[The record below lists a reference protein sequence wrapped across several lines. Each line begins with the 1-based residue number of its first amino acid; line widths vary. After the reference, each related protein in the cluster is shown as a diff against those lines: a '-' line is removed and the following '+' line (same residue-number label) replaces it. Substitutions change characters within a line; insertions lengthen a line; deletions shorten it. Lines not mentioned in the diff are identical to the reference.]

1 MYSGRDRNGVL
12 VNLKAA
18 SQRLGVHY
26 QTAYKWVRSGSLTA
40 IRVGG
45 RYEVSEAAI
54 AQLLANRESV
64 ATQALVHTSDVRL
77 KCLTATDFLEELE
90 AMASDPVLSVS
101 SVVTYAAE
109 QGAQV
114 LGDVCFVGI
123 MNRDR
128 LHVDRYA
135 VGHPEPDRAAFMSA
149 VIGLTGDPITLS
161 RSAVSMAFFR
171 GQTVRIPHVAQD
183 ELRSALLPELRQYL
197 PQYPLHS
204 FLSAPIMS
212 ADGPVG
218 FVAFSR
224 DTPNHPYTAI
234 DEQYAADVGERVGRL
249 VDTAREIALA
259 WKIRRELADDL
270 RTRAGL
276 ASGDGQPTTDDI
288 NHLFERHLSSATLPI
303 AVFDPEGRLISANQ
317 PSLELTGFSLPNVVG
332 MDIEAIMQLDDR
344 PDDPENFERLV
355 SGELDYHD
363 IHGVAVFANGIKF
376 HYAAHRAAVRR
387 PDASLY
393 CILTVNR
400 VLHVPAKPEEFIQ
413 PAQAVSAVAHAS

>member
-1 MYSGRDRNGVL
+1 M
-12 VNLKAA
+12 NLKAA

-64 ATQALVHTSDVRL
+64 ATQALVHMPDVRL
-77 KCLTATDFLEELE
+77 PCLTATAFLEELE

-161 RSAVSMAFFR
+161 QSAVSVAFFR

-183 ELRSALLPELRQYL
+183 KLRSAVLPELRQYL
-197 PQYPLHS
+197 PQHPLHS
-204 FLSAPIMS
+204 FVSAPIMS
-212 ADGPVG
+212 ANGPIG

-224 DTPNHPYTAI
+224 ETPNRPYTEA
-234 DEQYAADVGERVGRL
+234 DEQYAADVGERVGVL

-259 WKIRRELADDL
+259 WKIRSELDDDL
-270 RTRAGL
+270 RARARLG
-276 ASGDGQPTTDDI
+276 AISGQPTTDDL
-288 NHLFERHLSSATLPI
+288 NCLFEQHPESAALAV
-303 AVFDPEGRLISANQ
+303 AVFNPAGRFIGANRRWLDITGL
-317 PSLELTGFSLPNVVG
+317 SLGSIVG
-332 MDIEAIMQLDDR
+332 MRYEVLANIDDR

-355 SGELDYHD
+355 TGELDYHD
-363 IHGVAVFANGIKF
+363 VHGICVFENGNRIP
-376 HYAAHRAAVRR
+376 YAAHRVAVRN

-393 CILTVNR
+393 CILTINR
-400 VLHVPAKPEEFIQ
+400 VLHTPTETAGSIEHIK
-413 PAQAVSAVAHAS
+413 AVVAVA